1 MRTEHDLRHYQVTG
15 VEHAVTHPYAGLFLE
30 MGLGKTITTLTA
42 IVRLQRAGQVRKA
55 LIIAP
60 KRVAESVW
68 HTEAANWSHTRHLV
82 FSHVLGDARKRKA
95 ALEAKADIYLIN
107 RENVS
112 WLSAHWGG
120 AFPMDMLV
128 IDELSSFKSHSSARF
143 KALKIMRPRIQR
155 IVGLTGTPM
164 PNSLLDLWPQIY
176 LLDMGERLGRTI
188 GHYRDKYF
196 IPNQRN
202 GHVVYNYKMRKP
214 EDADIFGD
222 DINEAEIFNKISD
235 ICISMKAEDYLE
247 LPKRL
252 DQLVEIDL
260 TPDLRRQYDE
270 FEETQVLAMKD
281 TLQSDIEQTGAIS
294 AINAAALT
302 GKLLQFCNGAVYR
315 EDRSY
320 YEVHTLKLEALAEDL
335 EAAQG
340 EPYLLFY
347 QYQHDVERIMSQL
360 REYRPHLMDR
370 KHTLRDVEAWNKG
383 EIPFML
389 LHTKSGGHGLNLQYG
404 GHVMGWFGRPWSLE
418 DYQQGVA
425 RVDRQGQIHTVINRT
440 YLVRDTMEEDVIK
453 SLDAK
458 DGRQSRLMEAIKA
471 RVAKYL

>member
-202 GHVVYNYKMRKP
+202 GHVVYNYKMRKA
-214 EDADIFGD
+214 EDAEIFGD

-270 FEETQVLAMKD
+270 FEATQVLAMRD
-281 TLQSDIEQTGAIS
+281 ALQSDLDSTGTIS

-302 GKLLQFCNGAVYR
+302 GKLLQFCNGAAYR
-315 EDRSY
+315 EDKSY
-320 YEVHTLKLEALAEDL
+320 YETHTLKIEAVAEVLEAL
-335 EAAQG
+335 QG
-340 EPYLLFY
+340 EPFLLFY
-347 QYQHDVERIMSQL
+347 QYQHDVARIMRDLKQ
-360 REYRPHLMDR
+360 YKPHLMD
-370 KHTLRDVEAWNKG
+370 KKDTMG
-383 EIPFML
+383 EIQRWNRKEISFML
-389 LHTKSGGHGLNLQYG
+389 LHPKSGGHGLNLQYG
-404 GHVMGWFGRPWSLE
+404 CNHLGWFGRPWPTE
-418 DYQQGVA
+418 DYDQGLK
-425 RVDRQGQIHTVINRT
+425 RVDRGGQTKPVFNHSFIM
-440 YLVRDTMEEDVIK
+440 RDTMEDAVLIRYDKK
-453 SLDAK
+453 S
-458 DGRQSRLMEAIKA
+458 GQQQRCMNAIKA
-471 RVAKYL
+471 RIEKYL